1 MSSLLFIVVLVYVI
15 ITVAKGVTAKVK
27 PFPLWLRIVNYIAV
41 LAIWFYAVYPA
52 INIHSVDFWIFVAI
66 ALVLGILSF
75 FPPSEKQAVVI
86 EKDNSN
92 LVHIHMPR
100 GKIGPVQLILY
111 IISGAAVI
119 YVLFALI
126 FSPIIMAGSYAK
138 RIKVTEV
145 PFSEIPAYHYDQ
157 TAIIDRSSASLLGDK
172 VMGQMTDLVSQFSVS
187 SEYNQISYKESTSR
201 VTPLAYDGFIKYLR
215 NRKEGIPGYI
225 LVNTTTGNTELIR
238 LDKKMRYV
246 PSAFF
251 NENIYRYLRFKY
263 LTVLFGD
270 PTFEIDDEGN
280 PWYVCT
286 TYTYTGIHSM
296 HKVTGVILFDP
307 VTGDST
313 RYAVEDAPKWVDRIY
328 PEALINE
335 ELNDYGRY
343 QKGWINSWLGQEG
356 VTQTSSGYNYLSK
369 NGDIW
374 LYTGM
379 TSAVSDESNVGFMLV
394 NMRTHEAQFTPTSGA
409 TEYAVMKSAEGE
421 VLNYGYTATFPTLI
435 NVGGEPVYLLS
446 LKDSAGLI
454 KMYAMVD
461 ARDYQQVYTTKAEKN
476 TAAAISE
483 LIRTVGGTSASEP
496 TDVTADL
503 EITIDTLRE
512 AVIGG
517 NTFLYIK
524 SGEDLYKLTLS
535 EDNAG
540 KVLFL
545 KEGDKVTVSYVEDE
559 ETKERV
565 IYDLK

>member
-15 ITVAKGVTAKVK
+15 ITVAKGITAKVK

-52 INIHSVDFWIFVAI
+52 INIHSVVFWFLVAI

-92 LVHIHMPR
+92 LVHVHMPR

-111 IISGAAVI
+111 IIGGAAVI

-215 NRKEGIPGYI
+215 NRKEGVPGYI

-540 KVLFL
+540 KALFL

>member
-52 INIHSVDFWIFVAI
+52 INIHSVDFWIFAAI

-111 IISGAAVI
+111 IVSGAAVI

-157 TAIIDRSSASLLGDK
+157 TAIIDRTSASLLGDK

-187 SEYNQISYKESTSR
+187 DEYNQISYKESTSR

-215 NRKEGIPGYI
+215 NRKAGVPGYI

-246 PSAFF
+246 PSAYF

-313 RYAVEDAPKWVDRIY
+313 RYSVEDAPTWVDRIY

-394 NMRTHEAQFTPTSGA
+394 NMRTHEAQYTPTSGA

-483 LIRTVGGTSASEP
+483 LIRTVGGSSAAEP
-496 TDVTADL
+496 ADVTEDL

-540 KVLFL
+540 KALFL
-545 KEGDKVTVSYVEDE
+545 KEGDKITVSYIEDE
-559 ETKERV
+559 ATKERV

>member
-1 MSSLLFIVVLVYVI
+1 MISILFIVILVYVLF
-15 ITVAKGVTAKVK
+15 TVAKGLTAKAK
-27 PFPLWLRIVNYIAV
+27 PWPLWLRIVNYIAI
-41 LAIWFYAVYPA
+41 LAIWYYATYPA
-52 INIHSVDFWIFVAI
+52 INIHSVEFWFFVAI

-75 FPPSEKQAVVI
+75 CPPTEKQAVVI
-86 EKDNSN
+86 EKDGSN
-92 LVHIHMPR
+92 MVHVHMPK
-100 GKIGPVQLILY
+100 GKVGPVQLILY
-111 IISGAAVI
+111 IVGGAAVI
-119 YVLFALI
+119 YFLAAFI

-145 PFSEIPAYHYDQ
+145 PFSEIPAYQYDQ
-157 TAIIDRSSASLLGDK
+157 TAIIDRSSAELLGDK

-215 NRKEGIPGYI
+215 NRKSGVPGYI
-225 LVNTTTGNTELIR
+225 LVNTTTGNTELVR
-238 LDKKMRYV
+238 LDQKMRYV

-251 NENIYRYLRFKY
+251 NENIYRYLRFHY
-263 LTVLFGD
+263 PTVLFGD
-270 PTFEIDDEGN
+270 PTFEIDDQGN

-286 TYTYTGIHSM
+286 TYTYTGIRSM

-307 VTGDST
+307 VSGNSQK
-313 RYAVEDAPKWVDRIY
+313 YAVEDAPTWVDRIY
-328 PEALINE
+328 PEALINS

-379 TSAVSDESNVGFMLV
+379 TSAVSDESNIGFMLV
-394 NMRTHEAQFTPTSGA
+394 NMRTHEAQFTQTSGA
-409 TEYAVMKSAEGE
+409 TEYAVMQSAEGE

-435 NVGGEPVYLLS
+435 NVGGKPVYLLS

-461 ARDYQQVYTTKAEKN
+461 AQDYQQVYTTKAEKN
-476 TAAAISE
+476 TAAAIQE
-483 LIRTVGGTSASEP
+483 LIRTVGGASAVGPEEAAS
-496 TDVTADL
+496 DL
-503 EITIDTLRE
+503 EITIDEIRT

-517 NTFLYIK
+517 NTFLYFR
-524 SGEDLYKLTLS
+524 SGEDLYRLQLS

-540 KVLFL
+540 KALFL
-545 KEGDKVTVSYVEDE
+545 KEGDKITVSFVEEE

-565 IYDLK
+565 IYEID

>member
-215 NRKEGIPGYI
+215 NRKEGVPGYI

-540 KVLFL
+540 KALFL

>member
-52 INIHSVDFWIFVAI
+52 INIHSVDFWIFAAI

-215 NRKEGIPGYI
+215 NRKEGVPGYI

-540 KVLFL
+540 KALFL

>member
-111 IISGAAVI
+111 IIGGAAVI

-215 NRKEGIPGYI
+215 NRKEGVPGYI

-540 KVLFL
+540 KALFL

>member
-15 ITVAKGVTAKVK
+15 ITVAKGITAKVK

-92 LVHIHMPR
+92 LVHVHMPR

-111 IISGAAVI
+111 IIGGAAVI

-215 NRKEGIPGYI
+215 NRKEGVPGYI

-540 KVLFL
+540 KALFL

>member
-215 NRKEGIPGYI
+215 NRKEGVPGYI